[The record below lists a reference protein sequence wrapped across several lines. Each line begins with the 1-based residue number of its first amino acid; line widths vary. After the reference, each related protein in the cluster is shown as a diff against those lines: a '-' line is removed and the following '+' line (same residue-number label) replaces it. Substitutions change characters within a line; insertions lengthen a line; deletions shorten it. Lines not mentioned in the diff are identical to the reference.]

1 MSGIPPFTDHDDPA
15 TVPDLIRAR
24 ARRSPDAVAVESAGQ
39 ALTYRQLI
47 AEADATA
54 ARLREIGVGP
64 GDLVAVA
71 VPRGA
76 DLITALLGVQFSG
89 AAYIPLDPAHPA
101 ERLAYI
107 VADAAASVLL
117 TPDAAGSPELSDIA
131 RIHLN
136 DIDVRRDTG
145 CAAALPP
152 DSAAY
157 VVYTSGS
164 TGRPKGVLVTHR
176 AFANFMRSMRDRP
189 GLPDGL
195 VLPAVTT
202 VSFDIAALELFGP
215 LVAGGRVVVA
225 GPAEIRDPQRLALLL
240 AGTGARTM
248 QATPITWRL
257 LLEAGWTPPPDF
269 TVLCGGERLPA
280 ELADRLLGAGV
291 VLWDLYGPTETTVWS
306 SVTRYQRGVPPEFR
320 AVRDTTL
327 HLLDDRLRP
336 VPTGEDGELY
346 IGGAGLAAGYLHR
359 SGRTS
364 ARFVADPYGRP
375 GARLYHTGDIA
386 RRHEDGRIEILGR
399 SDDQIKIRGFRIE
412 PGEIEYALEQH
423 PEVAEAAVLAVDEAG
438 TAALVG
444 YVRPADPA
452 APPAADRLHRHL
464 ARSLPAHMVP
474 ARYVVLDHFPRTQ
487 NRKLDRS
494 ALPVGVHTTGAATP
508 AAGSGTEQLI
518 AAIVAEVLRRPA
530 IGVHDDFFALGGDSL
545 RAVQIVLRLNEEL
558 RTEVPINALFETR
571 TVAGLAA
578 VLDGDAGPEPEP
590 RALPDGRA
598 ARLSAAQWRLWL
610 SQSSRPHSVVD
621 NAAFVVRLPGPL
633 DPAALRQALTGLFER
648 HAVLRTRFRSD
659 AVGLPDMLVAQPDS
673 NPPREVDG
681 DPRAILG
688 AALGR
693 PFDLAAEPPVRLFT
707 LRHATEDA
715 TLLLVVVHRIA
726 ADHRSC
732 ELIARELRMAYRG
745 RATPAPALGYGDYAE
760 WQRDYATGPAAQR
773 HLDFWRTT
781 LAGLRPA
788 ELRSDRPRPEIRD
801 HRCGTVHFGVSAEVT
816 RALTADRDATLFT
829 VLLTGLYALL
839 GQATAGTDLAVGIP
853 VPGRDRAEWE
863 PLVGMFEETA
873 VIRVDVGGRPGFAE
887 LLGRVDTAVRGAVEH
902 AVLPFE
908 DIVAAS
914 GTAAEPGRHPLFDV
928 FFALAPIPAD
938 RAEFPLPDTPETR
951 FDLACRLT
959 ERPDGGVDGRFEYA
973 TQLFDAATVVEL
985 AADYTGLLAAAAAV
999 PESGE
1004 VSTAPR

>member
-1 MSGIPPFTDHDDPA
+1 MSGIHPDPGHDDSA

-24 ARRSPDAVAVESAGQ
+24 AQRSPDAVAVESAGQ
-39 ALTYRQLI
+39 LLTYRQLT
-47 AEADATA
+47 AEADAVA
-54 ARLREIGVGP
+54 ARLRAIGVGP

-101 ERLAYI
+101 DRLAYI
-107 VADAAASVLL
+107 VADSAASVLL
-117 TPDAAGSPELSDIA
+117 APDAAGSPELSDIA

-145 CAAALPP
+145 GVAALRP

-176 AFANFMRSMRDRP
+176 AFANFVRSMRDRP

-202 VSFDIAALELFGP
+202 VSFDIAGLELFGP

-225 GPAEIRDPQRLALLL
+225 DQAEIRDPQRLAGLL

-257 LLEAGWTPPPDF
+257 LLETGWTPPPGF

-280 ELADRLLGAGV
+280 ELADRLLGEEV

-306 SVTRYQRGVPPEFR
+306 SATRYQRGVPPEFR

-327 HLLDDRLRP
+327 HLLDESLRP
-336 VPTGEDGELY
+336 VPAGENGELY

-359 SGRTS
+359 PGRTA

-386 RRHEDGRIEILGR
+386 RRHGDGRIEILGR
-399 SDDQIKIRGFRIE
+399 SDDQIKIHGFRIE
-412 PGEIEYALEQH
+412 PGEIEYVLEQH
-423 PEVAEAAVLAVDEAG
+423 PEVAEAAVLAVDDGG

-452 APPAADRLHRHL
+452 APPETGRLHRHL

-474 ARYVVLDHFPRTQ
+474 ARYVVLGEFPRTP
-487 NRKLDRS
+487 NRKLDRA
-494 ALPVGVHTTGAATP
+494 ALPAGAGTPGETAAAT
-508 AAGSGTEQLI
+508 GSATEQLI
-518 AAIVAEVLRRPA
+518 TAIVAEVLRQPT
-530 IGVHDDFFALGGDSL
+530 IGAHDDFFALGGDSL

-578 VLDGDAGPEPEP
+578 VLDGDAGPEP
-590 RALPDGRA
+590 RALADGRA

-610 SQSSRPHSVVD
+610 YQSSQPHSVVD
-621 NAAFVVRLPGPL
+621 NAVIVVRLPGPL
-633 DPAALRQALTGLFER
+633 DPAALEKALTGLFER
-648 HAVLRTRFRSD
+648 HAVLRTRYPAD
-659 AVGLPDMLVAQPDS
+659 PVGLPNPVSAQADS
-673 NPPREVDG
+673 IPVREVDG

-688 AALGR
+688 AAAAR
-693 PFDLAAEPPVRLFT
+693 PFDLATELPLRLYT
-707 LRHATEDA
+707 LCHTDA
-715 TLLLVVVHRIA
+715 TVLLVVVHRIA
-726 ADHRSC
+726 ADDRSLA
-732 ELIARELRMAYRG
+732 LIAHEVRTAYRG
-745 RATPAPALGYGDYAE
+745 RSVPAPPLSYGDYAE
-760 WQRDYATGPAAQR
+760 WQRDYATGPAAQQ
-773 HLDFWRTT
+773 HLDFWRGT

-788 ELRSDRPRPEIRD
+788 ELVSDRPRPEIRD
-801 HRCGTVHFGVSAEVT
+801 RRCGTVHFDVPAGVT

-829 VLLTGLYALL
+829 VLLTGLFTLL
-839 GQATAGTDLAVGIP
+839 AQAATGSDLAVGIP
-853 VPGRDRAEWE
+853 AAGRGRAEWE
-863 PLVGMFEETA
+863 SLVGMFEETA
-873 VIRVDVGGRPGFAE
+873 VIRVRVGERPGFTE
-887 LLGRVDTAVRGAVEH
+887 LLGKVEAAVRGAVEH

-908 DIVAAS
+908 DVVAAS
-914 GTAAEPGRHPLFDV
+914 DAITEPGRHPLFDV
-928 FFALAPIPAD
+928 FFALEPIPAD
-938 RAEFPLPDTPETR
+938 RADFGLPDAPETR

-973 TQLFDAATVVEL
+973 TQLFDATTVVAL
-985 AADYTGLLAAAAAV
+985 AGDYTALLATAAAV

-1004 VSTAPR
+1004 VSRAPR